1 MSNQS
6 NNARTSENNIE
17 IIDILKYLNYEG
29 TVRLFGTNLDEAI
42 E

>member
-6 NNARTSENNIE
+6 NNSRTSEKDIN

-29 TVRLFGTNLDEAI
+29 TIRLFGINLDEAI